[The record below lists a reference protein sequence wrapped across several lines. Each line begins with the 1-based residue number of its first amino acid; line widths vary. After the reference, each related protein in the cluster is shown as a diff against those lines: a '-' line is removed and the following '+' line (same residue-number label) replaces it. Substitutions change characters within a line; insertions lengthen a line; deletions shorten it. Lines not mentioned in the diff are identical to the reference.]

1 MKKNINDLL
10 DGMTVEELDSLLTAE
25 EEMTLPKNISMKR
38 MTKRVYQSI
47 GLSEVVRQRP
57 QLHLRRWIAIVA
69 CVCIVLAGSAVGI
82 WFLNSD
88 ETGIIVPEE
97 PEIIVPDVDYVTY
110 LSGNSLAGT
119 DKTDSSVTI
128 GESAA
133 AGVPVDYFPKDVSF
147 YPNYNQKS
155 DTAPEKPLHQIL
167 QINGKQY
174 ELANPRYMEDPSML
188 DGKSS
193 MKKYGKTVTYVQ
205 SGRCFATYQLDT
217 GRLIDFFDAQ
227 VKRNRSGEFTEADA
241 IEKSKQILKE
251 VYGDECLKYYSSHPC
266 ESTLKDDGVIA
277 ISYIKYV
284 GGYPTNDRVVLHFN
298 LQGELCSLSAEC
310 YGFFESV
317 AEKYP
322 VQQFKNAETVLN
334 KHLDSVAV
342 SHQDARLLMS
352 TQGKCYL
359 EVRANCGTE
368 EKVSMRTFYINVD

>member
-10 DGMTVEELDSLLTAE
+10 DGMTVEELDLLLTAE

-38 MTKRVYQSI
+38 MTQRVYQSI
-47 GLSEVVRQRP
+47 GLSEVVRPRP

-97 PEIIVPDVDYVTY
+97 TEIVVPDVDYVIY

-155 DTAPEKPLHQIL
+155 DVVLEESPLQTL
-167 QINGKQY
+167 RLDGREYEFGKHW
-174 ELANPRYMEDPSML
+174 YMEDTSML
-188 DGKSS
+188 DAKSPFQ
-193 MKKYGKTVTYVQ
+193 KYGKTVMCIQ
-205 SGRCFATYQLDT
+205 SGQYHVAYQLET
-217 GRLIDFFDAQ
+217 GRLIDFFDS
-227 VKRNRSGEFTEADA
+227 KLYRNVNGEFTEADA
-241 IEKSKQILKE
+241 IAKSKQIVKE
-251 VYGDECLKYYSSHPC
+251 VYGEECLKYYSSHPC
-266 ESTLKDDGVIA
+266 ESQLGDDGVIA

-298 LQGELCSLSAEC
+298 QKGELCGLSAEC
-310 YGFFESV
+310 YGFFETV